1 MARLSEVDVRKLK
14 KIAKDKMQEG
24 RDSTLGQMGRS
35 AERYWDHGGGKKT
48 AMKVGVGVFV
58 GVEVAAIGVATH
70 GLGLPII
77 FGLAIGG
84 FTVGQMSDTAFA
96 KLWGRQYTG
105 GKRTQEWLNNF
116 KVIDSIGKSELADE
130 RAHKTVRR
138 AFQHYRTACSNARN
152 LKLALRSPQT
162 CDQAYDMMIE
172 LLGVKRHLDKARLY
186 LFPAMYL
193 LRHVLEY
200 QDVSWKHWSGKDD
213 QAARADWHPAKFC
226 VISVDPEACVYTG
239 HTPTMKPL
247 PNTPWNR
254 GAFDA
259 HHEITQLDHL
269 KNQLGTDPLLRA
281 PKPQNV
287 EYAVQRMFAD
297 AERDYNENRAIVK
310 LKHGVTN
317 TWQRKTTREQVAFGM
332 KKGASVAL
340 AGGSMGVHIHFDE
353 AFGAIAA
360 LVDAAFSSPDI
371 LLEEAVERMGP
382 ETPTRTPDIELQGK
396 GARVGAEAQEGL
408 HKAAVHVWEMHEA
421 WTTICKA
428 NNDGDAFIGHSC
440 SEAIEYLR
448 QVYKI
453 QHHLLK
459 TQGYLTETIEKV
471 VDLAERIDAGLTA
484 LTNISNIVF
493 KSINGFMVGHAFC
506 TEGNCYKTI
515 QPYHTKPPSF
525 T

>member
-14 KIAKDKMQEG
+14 KIAKEKMQEG
-24 RDSTLGQMGRS
+24 RDSTLAQMGRS
-35 AERYWDHGGGKKT
+35 AERSWEHGGGKKAAIKT
-48 AMKVGVGVFV
+48 AVGVGV

-105 GKRTQEWLNNF
+105 GKRTQEWLDNF
-116 KVIDSIGKSELADE
+116 KVIDTFGKSKLAEE

-138 AFQHYRTACSNARN
+138 AFQHYRTACSNAR
-152 LKLALRSPQT
+152 KLHQVSRAPQT
-162 CDQAYDMMIE
+162 CDQAYDLMIE

-200 QDVSWKHWSGKDD
+200 QDKVWKEWNGKDD
-213 QAARADWHPAKFC
+213 RAARADWHPAQFC

-239 HTPTMKPL
+239 HTPTAKVVPAI
-247 PNTPWNR
+247 PWSTAGFNT
-254 GAFDA
+254 
-259 HHEITQLDHL
+259 HHEIHLLDDL
-269 KNQLGTDPLLRA
+269 SMRLGTDPLLRA
-281 PKPQNV
+281 PKPHQV
-287 EYAVQRMFAD
+287 RYAVHRMFAD
-297 AERDYNENRAIVK
+297 AERDYSEDRAVVK
-310 LKHGVTN
+310 LKHGITN
-317 TWQRKTTREQVAFGM
+317 PILRKTPREQIAFGL

-340 AGGSMGVHIHFDE
+340 AGGSMGVHIHADE
-353 AFGAIAA
+353 ALGAIAA

-371 LLEEAVERMGP
+371 LLEEGVERMGP
-382 ETPTRTPDIELQGK
+382 EVPTQSPDIELQGK

-408 HKAAVHVWEMHEA
+408 RKAAIHLWETNEVWQ
-421 WTTICKA
+421 TIRNA
-428 NNDGDAFIGHSC
+428 NNGDVFSGHTC
-440 SEAIEYLR
+440 SEAVEYLR

-459 TQGYLTETIEKV
+459 TQGYLKETIEKV
-471 VDLAERIDAGLTA
+471 TDLAERVDDGLTA
-484 LTNISNIVF
+484 LTQVSNIIF
-493 KSINGFMVGHAFC
+493 NSIDLFMGAHNFC
-506 TEGNCYKTI
+506 TEGSCYKTI
-515 QPYHTKPPSF
+515 QPYHAQPPRF